1 MTTITPNAPS
11 TATVE
16 NAVPSLDAIA
26 AKMTA
31 MRESTQRN
39 QLRESNESATGQTDE
54 AKSASPVVPN
64 EPKITSH
71 NDANIDLI
79 PEDEA
84 PVEPEGEEVYE
95 TAEAT
100 EEEVSSED
108 TENSSNDE
116 LIDFIEFAET
126 NPKAKFKFMR
136 NGKEV
141 VIDAKRAAAILGQ
154 GGAIHEEAR
163 QLKIEKAEFDEF
175 QRGQKAQQEGLT
187 LAMELTVAPQMQRAY
202 QEIMKTQGYNQV
214 FNEQLA
220 RTQDPAEYAKIQAN
234 IAQNDRYMQ
243 QQGEIIRRIK
253 PNVDHFRQVR
263 QQQVA
268 QTIDSNRKAFKDKE
282 LRNEY
287 VFNELREKLTKSWDQ
302 AQGETLP
309 GIKNIDLV
317 TADETILGLIRDGLK
332 FRDRPQAK
340 QAGTSLA
347 TTTRKTGA
355 GTPNVKN
362 EEDNLNKLREQAK
375 GRGKQAT
382 AAADNL
388 LVAQL
393 QKLRASR
400 TGR

>member
-1 MTTITPNAPS
+1 MTTNMPNAES

-26 AKMTA
+26 AKMAA
-31 MRESTQRN
+31 MRENTQRN
-39 QLRESNESATGQTDE
+39 LLRESNESATGPAE
-54 AKSASPVVPN
+54 VPVAPD
-64 EPKITSH
+64 EPKIRSAQ
-71 NDANIDLI
+71 DANIDLVEEPAAPAE
-79 PEDEA
+79 PEDTELSDQ
-84 PVEPEGEEVYE
+84 PEV
-95 TAEAT
+95 AD
-100 EEEVSSED
+100 EEVSTEPS
-108 TENSSNDE
+108 ENSTNEE

-126 NPKAKFKFMR
+126 NPQAKFKFMR

-141 VIDAKRAAAILGQ
+141 IIDAKRAAAILGQ

-175 QRGQKAQQEGLT
+175 LREQKSTQEGLT
-187 LAMELTVAPQMQRAY
+187 LAMELTIAPQMQRAY
-202 QEIMKTQGYNQV
+202 QEIIKTQGYNQV
-214 FNEQLA
+214 FQEQLA
-220 RTQDPAEYAKIQAN
+220 QTQDPTEQAKIQAN
-234 IAQNDRYMQ
+234 IAQNNRYMQ
-243 QQGEIIRRIK
+243 QQGDLIRRVK
-253 PNVDHFRQVR
+253 PNLEHFRQLR
-263 QQQVA
+263 QQQVS
-268 QTIDSNRKAFKDKE
+268 QVIENSRKSFKDKE

-287 VFNELREKLTKSWDQ
+287 VYNELREKLAKTWDQ

-340 QAGTSLA
+340 QAGSSIAALTS
-347 TTTRKTGA
+347 RKTSA
-355 GTPNVKN
+355 PAAKS

-382 AAADNL
+382 QAADNL

-393 QKLRASR
+393 QKLRAAR

>member
-1 MTTITPNAPS
+1 MTTITPNDSVA
-11 TATVE
+11 ANVE

-31 MRESTQRN
+31 MREHTQRN
-39 QLRESNESATGQTDE
+39 LLRESNESATGQAE
-54 AKSASPVVPN
+54 QAKTASPVAPD

-71 NDANIDLI
+71 NDANIDLVQD
-79 PEDEA
+79 EEA
-84 PVEPEGEEVYE
+84 PVEPEGVQAESAED
-95 TAEAT
+95 TAG
-100 EEEVSSED
+100 EEVSSD
-108 TENSSNDE
+108 APADSTSDE

-141 VIDAKRAAAILGQ
+141 IIDAKRAAAILGQ

-163 QLKIEKAEFDEF
+163 QLKIERAELEEYSR
-175 QRGQKAQQEGLT
+175 QQKAQQEGLT
-187 LAMELTVAPQMQRAY
+187 LAMELTIAPRLQQAY
-202 QEIMKTQGYNQV
+202 QEIVKTQGYNQV

-220 RTQDPAEYAKIQAN
+220 RTQDPAEQAKIQAN
-234 IAQNDRYMQ
+234 IAQNERYMQ
-243 QQGEIIRRIK
+243 QQGELIRRMK

-268 QTIDSNRKAFKDKE
+268 QTIEANRKAFKDKE

-287 VFNELREKLTKSWDQ
+287 VFNELREKLAKTWDQ
-302 AQGETLP
+302 ANGETLP
-309 GIKNIDLV
+309 GIKNLDLI

-340 QAGTSLA
+340 QAGNSIA
-347 TTTRKTGA
+347 AITRKTTGS
-355 GTPNVKN
+355 TPNVKS
-362 EEDNLNKLREQAK
+362 EEDNINKLREQAK
-375 GRGKQAT
+375 GSGKQAKQ
-382 AAADNL
+382 AADNL
-388 LVAQL
+388 LMQQL
-393 QKLRASR
+393 AKIRASR

>member
-1 MTTITPNAPS
+1 MTTNMPNAAS

-16 NAVPSLDAIA
+16 NAVPSLDTIA

-31 MRESTQRN
+31 MREQTQRN
-39 QLRESNESATGQTDE
+39 QMRESNESATGTAE
-54 AKSASPVVPN
+54 VPVAPD
-64 EPKITSH
+64 EPKIRSAQ
-71 NDANIDLI
+71 DANIDLVEE
-79 PEDEA
+79 PTA
-84 PVEPEGEEVYE
+84 PVDPEQDLSDQSD
-95 TAEAT
+95 A
-100 EEEVSSED
+100 EEEQVSTESSE
-108 TENSSNDE
+108 NSTSDE
-116 LIDFIEFAET
+116 LIDFIEFAES
-126 NPKAKFKFMR
+126 NPQAKFKFMR

-175 QRGQKAQQEGLT
+175 LREQKNTQEGLT

-202 QEIMKTQGYNQV
+202 QEILKTQSYNQV
-214 FNEQLA
+214 FQEQLA

-234 IAQNDRYMQ
+234 MAQNERYMA
-243 QQGEIIRRIK
+243 QQGDMIRRIK
-253 PNVDHFRQVR
+253 PNLEHFRQIR
-263 QQQVA
+263 QQQVS
-268 QTIDSNRKAFKDKE
+268 QVIENSRKSFKDKE
-282 LRNEY
+282 LKNEY
-287 VFNELREKLTKSWDQ
+287 VYNELRDKLSKTWDQ

-340 QAGTSLA
+340 QAGSSIAALTS
-347 TTTRKTGA
+347 RKTSAPA
-355 GTPNVKN
+355 GKSD
-362 EEDNLNKLREQAK
+362 EENLNKLREQAK
-375 GRGKQAT
+375 GRGKDAVK
-382 AAADNL
+382 AADNL

-393 QKLRASR
+393 QKLRAGR